1 MDDKKQDFKQN
12 LKSYVS
18 DEEIVQPDDYFEEK
32 PVDVGVNDDVNDDVN
47 RISDVTQSQ
56 ESTKSNDDYFE
67 EINQK
72 YTKKQRKEDNEEYE
86 NYKKNDSPDW
96 YLKCVKFISV
106 YADKIYDFYASTKH
120 GIIYSFLT
128 SGLIAAL
135 TSAVWVSVTTQG
147 SLGELSKV
155 FHRPTISIMTL
166 ILVPLINYVMTRFI
180 YMFTKKYMRPT
191 PPPCT
196 RDVKGGVFSIIN
208 GLFMFI
214 LTPLGFIGSI
224 IGCFTGMVAYS
235 ATFLDLYLE
244 KDSFK
249 VGLKS
254 FIAQIVIK
262 VIVFVLE
269 MLLVAL
275 VGILI
280 YNSFSNM
287 IR

>member
-12 LKSYVS
+12 LKSYMS
-18 DEEIVQPDDYFEEK
+18 DEKIVHDDSYFEAKTE
-32 PVDVGVNDDVNDDVN
+32 NDAENNADVNKVLDEE
-47 RISDVTQSQ
+47 QSK
-56 ESTKSNDDYFE
+56 EDMFE
-67 EINQK
+67 KINQK
-72 YTKKQRKEDNEEYE
+72 YTQKERKEDNEEYE
-86 NYKKNDSPDW
+86 NYMQNDSPDW
-96 YLKCVKFISV
+96 YLSCVKFINGF
-106 YADKIYDFYASTKH
+106 AQKIYDFYASTKH

-135 TSAVWVSVTTQG
+135 TSAMWVSVTTNG

-166 ILVPLINYVMTRFI
+166 IFVPLINYAMTRFI

-196 RDVKGGVFSIIN
+196 RDIKGGVFSIIN

-224 IGCFTGMVAYS
+224 IGCFTGMIAYS
-235 ATFLDLYLE
+235 ATFLDLTLE

-254 FIAQIVIK
+254 FLAQIIIR
-262 VIVFVLE
+262 VIVFILE
-269 MLLVAL
+269 ILLVAL

-287 IR
+287 IG

>member
-1 MDDKKQDFKQN
+1 MDDKKQDFKSN

-18 DEEIVQPDDYFEEK
+18 DEKIVQPDDYFEEK
-32 PVDVGVNDDVNDDVN
+32 PVEDDDVNKV
-47 RISDVTQSQ
+47 SGVTGAL
-56 ESTKSNDDYFE
+56 ESTKSNDDYFA

-72 YTKKQRKEDNEEYE
+72 YTNKQRKEDNEEYE
-86 NYKKNDSPDW
+86 NYKQNDSPDW
-96 YLKCVKFISV
+96 YLRCVKFISG

-196 RDVKGGVFSIIN
+196 RDVKSGVFSIIN
-208 GLFMFI
+208 SIFMFI

-224 IGCFTGMVAYS
+224 IGCFTGMIAYS

-262 VIVFVLE
+262 VIVFILE

>member
-12 LKSYVS
+12 LKNYIS

-32 PVDVGVNDDVNDDVN
+32 PVDVGVNDDVNGV
-47 RISDVTQSQ
+47 SDVTQSQ

-72 YTKKQRKEDNEEYE
+72 YTNKQRKEDNEEYE
-86 NYKKNDSPDW
+86 NYKQNDSPDW

-155 FHRPTISIMTL
+155 FHKPTISIMTL

-196 RDVKGGVFSIIN
+196 RDIKGGVFSIIN

-224 IGCFTGMVAYS
+224 IGCFTGMIAYS

-254 FIAQIVIK
+254 FLAQIIIR
-262 VIVFVLE
+262 VIVFILE
-269 MLLVAL
+269 VLLVAL

-287 IR
+287 IG

>member
-18 DEEIVQPDDYFEEK
+18 DEKIAKSDDYFEEK
-32 PVDVGVNDDVNDDVN
+32 PVNVGVNDDVNGV
-47 RISDVTQSQ
+47 SDVTQSQ
-56 ESTKSNDDYFE
+56 ESTKSTDDVFE
-67 EINQK
+67 EISQK
-72 YTKKQRKEDNEEYE
+72 YTQKERKEDNEEYE
-86 NYKKNDSPDW
+86 NYKQNDSPDW
-96 YLKCVKFISV
+96 YLNCVKFISG

-135 TSAVWVSVTTQG
+135 TSAVWVNVTTQG

-166 ILVPLINYVMTRFI
+166 ILVPLINYAMTRFI

-196 RDVKGGVFSIIN
+196 RDIKGGVFSIIN

-224 IGCFTGMVAYS
+224 IGCFTGMIAYS

-262 VIVFVLE
+262 VIVFILE
-269 MLLVAL
+269 VLLVAL
-275 VGILI
+275 VGLLI
-280 YNSFSNM
+280 YNSLSN
-287 IR
+287 IFG

>member
-12 LKSYVS
+12 LKNYVS

-32 PVDVGVNDDVNDDVN
+32 PVNVGVSDDVNGV
-47 RISDVTQSQ
+47 SDVTQSQ
-56 ESTKSNDDYFE
+56 ESTKSTDDVFE
-67 EINQK
+67 EISQK
-72 YTKKQRKEDNEEYE
+72 YTQKERKEDNEEYE
-86 NYKKNDSPDW
+86 NYKQNDSPDW
-96 YLKCVKFISV
+96 YLKCVKFISG
-106 YADKIYDFYASTKH
+106 YAYKIYDFYASTKH

-166 ILVPLINYVMTRFI
+166 IFVPLINYVMTRFI

-224 IGCFTGMVAYS
+224 IGCFTGMIAYS

-262 VIVFVLE
+262 VIVFILE
-269 MLLVAL
+269 MLLLAL

-287 IR
+287 IG

>member
-18 DEEIVQPDDYFEEK
+18 DEKIVQPDDYFEEK
-32 PVDVGVNDDVNDDVN
+32 PVEDVDDEVNKV
-47 RISDVTQSQ
+47 SDITGSQ

-72 YTKKQRKEDNEEYE
+72 YTKKERKEDNEEYE
-86 NYKKNDSPDW
+86 NYKQNDSPDW

-254 FIAQIVIK
+254 FIAQIVIR
-262 VIVFVLE
+262 IVVFILE
-269 MLLVAL
+269 MLLVTL
-275 VGILI
+275 VGLLI

>member
-1 MDDKKQDFKQN
+1 MDDKKQDFKSN

-18 DEEIVQPDDYFEEK
+18 DEKIVQPDDYFEEK
-32 PVDVGVNDDVNDDVN
+32 PVEDVDEEVNKV
-47 RISDVTQSQ
+47 SDITGTQ

-72 YTKKQRKEDNEEYE
+72 YTKKERKEDNEEYE
-86 NYKKNDSPDW
+86 NYKQNDSPDW

-180 YMFTKKYMRPT
+180 YMFTKKHMRPT

-235 ATFLDLYLE
+235 ATFLDLCLE

>member
-32 PVDVGVNDDVNDDVN
+32 PVDVGVKDDVNGV
-47 RISDVTQSQ
+47 SDITQSQ

-72 YTKKQRKEDNEEYE
+72 YTKKERKEDNEEYE
-86 NYKKNDSPDW
+86 NYKQNDSPDW

>member
-18 DEEIVQPDDYFEEK
+18 DEEIVHDDSYFEVKSE
-32 PVDVGVNDDVNDDVN
+32 NDAENNADVNKVLDEE
-47 RISDVTQSQ
+47 QSK
-56 ESTKSNDDYFE
+56 EDMFE
-67 EINQK
+67 KINQK
-72 YTKKQRKEDNEEYE
+72 YTQKERKEDNEEYE
-86 NYKKNDSPDW
+86 NYKQNDSPDW
-96 YLKCVKFISV
+96 YLSCVKFINGF
-106 YADKIYDFYASTKH
+106 AQKIYDFYASTKH

-155 FHRPTISIMTL
+155 FHKPTISIMTL

>member
-1 MDDKKQDFKQN
+1 MDDKKQNFKQN

-32 PVDVGVNDDVNDDVN
+32 PVDVGVKDDVNDDMNGV
-47 RISDVTQSQ
+47 SDITQSQ

-72 YTKKQRKEDNEEYE
+72 YTKKERKEDNEEYE
-86 NYKKNDSPDW
+86 NYKQNDSPDW

>member
-1 MDDKKQDFKQN
+1 MDDKKQDFKSN

-18 DEEIVQPDDYFEEK
+18 DEKIVQPDDYFEEK
-32 PVDVGVNDDVNDDVN
+32 PVEDVDEEVHKV
-47 RISDVTQSQ
+47 SDITGTQ

-72 YTKKQRKEDNEEYE
+72 YTKKERKEDNEEYE
-86 NYKKNDSPDW
+86 NYKQNDSPDW

-180 YMFTKKYMRPT
+180 YMFTKKHMRPT

>member
-1 MDDKKQDFKQN
+1 MDDKKQDFKSN

-18 DEEIVQPDDYFEEK
+18 DEKIVQPDDYFEEK
-32 PVDVGVNDDVNDDVN
+32 PVEDVDDVNKV
-47 RISDVTQSQ
+47 SDVTGAQ
-56 ESTKSNDDYFE
+56 ESTKSNDDYFA

-72 YTKKQRKEDNEEYE
+72 YTNKQRKEDNEEYE
-86 NYKKNDSPDW
+86 NYKQNDSPDW
-96 YLKCVKFISV
+96 YLRCVKFISG

-155 FHRPTISIMTL
+155 FHRPTISIMNL

-208 GLFMFI
+208 GLFMFM

-224 IGCFTGMVAYS
+224 IGCFTGMIAYS

-262 VIVFVLE
+262 VIVFILE

>member
-12 LKSYVS
+12 LKSYMS
-18 DEEIVQPDDYFEEK
+18 DEKIVHDDSCFEAKTE
-32 PVDVGVNDDVNDDVN
+32 NDAENNADVNKVLDEE
-47 RISDVTQSQ
+47 QSK
-56 ESTKSNDDYFE
+56 EDMFE
-67 EINQK
+67 KINQK
-72 YTKKQRKEDNEEYE
+72 YTQKERKEDNEEYE
-86 NYKKNDSPDW
+86 NYKQNDSPDW
-96 YLKCVKFISV
+96 YLSCVKFINGF
-106 YADKIYDFYASTKH
+106 AQKIYDFYASTKH

-166 ILVPLINYVMTRFI
+166 IFVPLINYAMTRFI

-208 GLFMFI
+208 ALFMFI

-235 ATFLDLYLE
+235 ATFLDLTLE

-254 FIAQIVIK
+254 FLAQIIIR
-262 VIVFVLE
+262 VIVFILE
-269 MLLVAL
+269 ILLVAL

-287 IR
+287 IG

>member
-1 MDDKKQDFKQN
+1 MDDKKQDFKSN

-18 DEEIVQPDDYFEEK
+18 DEKIVQPDDYFEEK
-32 PVDVGVNDDVNDDVN
+32 PVEDDDVNKV
-47 RISDVTQSQ
+47 SDVTGAQ

-72 YTKKQRKEDNEEYE
+72 YTKKERKEDNEEYE
-86 NYKKNDSPDW
+86 NYKQNDSPDW

-180 YMFTKKYMRPT
+180 YMFTKKHMRPT

>member
-1 MDDKKQDFKQN
+1 MDDKKQDFKSN

-18 DEEIVQPDDYFEEK
+18 DEKIVQPDDYFEEK
-32 PVDVGVNDDVNDDVN
+32 PVEDVDDVNKV
-47 RISDVTQSQ
+47 SDVTGAQ
-56 ESTKSNDDYFE
+56 ESTKSNDDYFA

-72 YTKKQRKEDNEEYE
+72 YTNKQRKEDNEEYE
-86 NYKKNDSPDW
+86 NYKQNDSPDW
-96 YLKCVKFISV
+96 YLRCVKFISG

-180 YMFTKKYMRPT
+180 YMLTKKYMRPT

-196 RDVKGGVFSIIN
+196 RDVKSGVFSIIN
-208 GLFMFI
+208 SIFMFI

-224 IGCFTGMVAYS
+224 IGCFTGMIAYS

-262 VIVFVLE
+262 VIVFILE

>member
-1 MDDKKQDFKQN
+1 
-12 LKSYVS
+12 
-18 DEEIVQPDDYFEEK
+18 
-32 PVDVGVNDDVNDDVN
+32 
-47 RISDVTQSQ
+47 IS
-56 ESTKSNDDYFE
+56 
-67 EINQK
+67 QK
-72 YTKKQRKEDNEEYE
+72 YTQKERKEDNEEYE
-86 NYKKNDSPDW
+86 NYKQNDSPDW

-155 FHRPTISIMTL
+155 FHKPTISIMTL

>member
-18 DEEIVQPDDYFEEK
+18 DEKIVHDDSYFEAKTE
-32 PVDVGVNDDVNDDVN
+32 NDAENNADVNKVLDEE
-47 RISDVTQSQ
+47 QSK
-56 ESTKSNDDYFE
+56 EDMFE
-67 EINQK
+67 KINQK
-72 YTKKQRKEDNEEYE
+72 YTQKERKEDNEEYE
-86 NYKKNDSPDW
+86 NYKQNDSPDW
-96 YLKCVKFISV
+96 YLKCVKFISG

-224 IGCFTGMVAYS
+224 IGCFTGMIAYS
-235 ATFLDLYLE
+235 ATFLDFYLE

-262 VIVFVLE
+262 VIVFILE
-269 MLLVAL
+269 VLLVAL

-287 IR
+287 IG

>member
-32 PVDVGVNDDVNDDVN
+32 PVDVGVKDDVNDDMNGV
-47 RISDVTQSQ
+47 SDITQSQ

-72 YTKKQRKEDNEEYE
+72 YTKKERKEDNEEYE
-86 NYKKNDSPDW
+86 NYKQNDSPDW

>member
-12 LKSYVS
+12 LKSYMS
-18 DEEIVQPDDYFEEK
+18 DEKIVHDDSYFEAKTE
-32 PVDVGVNDDVNDDVN
+32 NDAENNADVNKVLDEE
-47 RISDVTQSQ
+47 QSK
-56 ESTKSNDDYFE
+56 EDMFE
-67 EINQK
+67 KINQK
-72 YTKKQRKEDNEEYE
+72 YTQKERKEDNEEYE
-86 NYKKNDSPDW
+86 NYKQNDSPDW
-96 YLKCVKFISV
+96 YLSCVKFINGF
-106 YADKIYDFYASTKH
+106 AQKIYDFYASTKH

-135 TSAVWVSVTTQG
+135 TSAVWVSVTTNG

-224 IGCFTGMVAYS
+224 IGCFTGMIAYS

-254 FIAQIVIK
+254 FLAQIIIR
-262 VIVFVLE
+262 VIVFILE
-269 MLLVAL
+269 ILLVAL

-287 IR
+287 IG

>member
-12 LKSYVS
+12 LKNYVS

-32 PVDVGVNDDVNDDVN
+32 PVDVGVNDDVNDDINGV
-47 RISDVTQSQ
+47 SDVTQSQ
-56 ESTKSNDDYFE
+56 EPTKSNDDYFA

-72 YTKKQRKEDNEEYE
+72 YTNKQRKEDNEEYE
-86 NYKKNDSPDW
+86 NYKQNDSPDW
-96 YLKCVKFISV
+96 YLKCVKFING

-196 RDVKGGVFSIIN
+196 RDIKGGVFSIIN

-224 IGCFTGMVAYS
+224 IGCFTGMIAYS

-262 VIVFVLE
+262 VIVFILE
-269 MLLVAL
+269 VLLVAL
-275 VGILI
+275 VGLLI
-280 YNSFSNM
+280 YNSLSN
-287 IR
+287 IFG

>member
-12 LKSYVS
+12 LKSYMS
-18 DEEIVQPDDYFEEK
+18 DEKIVHDDSCFEAKTE
-32 PVDVGVNDDVNDDVN
+32 NDAENNADVNKVLDEE
-47 RISDVTQSQ
+47 QSK
-56 ESTKSNDDYFE
+56 EDMFE
-67 EINQK
+67 KINQK
-72 YTKKQRKEDNEEYE
+72 YTQKERKEDNEEYE
-86 NYKKNDSPDW
+86 NYKQNDSPDW
-96 YLKCVKFISV
+96 YLSCVKFINGF
-106 YADKIYDFYASTKH
+106 AQKIYDFYASTKH

-135 TSAVWVSVTTQG
+135 TSAMWVSVTTNG

-166 ILVPLINYVMTRFI
+166 ILVPLINYAMTRFI

-208 GLFMFI
+208 ALFMFI

-235 ATFLDLYLE
+235 ATFLDLTLE

-254 FIAQIVIK
+254 FLAQIIIR
-262 VIVFVLE
+262 VIVFILE
-269 MLLVAL
+269 ILLVAL

-280 YNSFSNM
+280 YNSFSN
-287 IR
+287 IIG

>member
-32 PVDVGVNDDVNDDVN
+32 PVDVGVNDDINGV
-47 RISDVTQSQ
+47 SDVTQSQ
-56 ESTKSNDDYFE
+56 ESTKSNDDYFA

-72 YTKKQRKEDNEEYE
+72 YTNKQRKEDNEEYE
-86 NYKKNDSPDW
+86 NYKQNDSPDW

-191 PPPCT
+191 PPACT
-196 RDVKGGVFSIIN
+196 RDVKRGVFSIIN
-208 GLFMFI
+208 ALFMFI

-224 IGCFTGMVAYS
+224 IGCFTGMIAYS

-249 VGLKS
+249 VGL
-254 FIAQIVIK
+254 
-262 VIVFVLE
+262 
-269 MLLVAL
+269 
-275 VGILI
+275 
-280 YNSFSNM
+280 
-287 IR
+287 

>member
-12 LKSYVS
+12 LKSYMS
-18 DEEIVQPDDYFEEK
+18 DEKIVHDDSYFEVKSE
-32 PVDVGVNDDVNDDVN
+32 NDAENNADVNKVLDEE
-47 RISDVTQSQ
+47 QSK
-56 ESTKSNDDYFE
+56 EDMFE
-67 EINQK
+67 KINQK
-72 YTKKQRKEDNEEYE
+72 YTQKERKEDNEEYE
-86 NYKKNDSPDW
+86 NYKQNDSPDW
-96 YLKCVKFISV
+96 YLSCVKFINGF
-106 YADKIYDFYASTKH
+106 AQKIYDFYASTKH

-208 GLFMFI
+208 ALFMFI

-224 IGCFTGMVAYS
+224 IGCFTGMIAYS